1 MQICIVDVI
10 NFIFRLGVVFAIF
23 GFLWWLINLGLSLL
37 RGGRKKTETEAY
49 IIKFVRYLFLVDVTV
64 MFCLDQKGGLSLNYS
79 IIAGLV
85 LLMYFMG
92 KLQNAQL
99 RTNTVRFQGMGAEN
113 LLQQFKPVFNVK
125 LESLVISVSVIV
137 FALLMFFPEYA
148 SNPISLWFYES
159 IIDIE
164 DTPVFGFIFKVIGF
178 FFVLSIFMKLAQGL
192 LTLLTGGKI
201 GPTSN
206 RNKLGNEGTD
216 DDEDEDE
223 DDFDDFEEVK

>member
-1 MQICIVDVI
+1 MQFCTVDVI

-37 RGGRKKTETEAY
+37 RGGRRKTETEAY

-64 MFCLDQKGGLSLNYS
+64 MFCLDESYGQLSLNKA
-79 IIAGLV
+79 IMAGLV
-85 LLMYFMG
+85 LLMYFIG

-99 RTNTVRFQGMGAEN
+99 RTNMVRFQGVGAES
-113 LLQQFKPVFNVK
+113 LLQQFKPVFNIK
-125 LESLVISVSVIV
+125 LESIVIGISVVV
-137 FALLMFFPEYA
+137 FALLLIFPAYA

-178 FFVLSIFMKLAQGL
+178 FFMLSIFMKLAQGL
-192 LTLLTGGKI
+192 LTLLTGGKV
-201 GPTSN
+201 GPPPN
-206 RNKLGNEGTD
+206 RNRFD
-216 DDEDEDE
+216 DDGDNSDH
-223 DDFDDFEEVK
+223 DDFDDYEEIK

>member
-1 MQICIVDVI
+1 MQICTVDII

-37 RGGRKKTETEAY
+37 RGGRRKTETEAY

-64 MFCLDQKGGLSLNYS
+64 MFCLNQSYGELSLNKS

-85 LLMYFMG
+85 LLMYFIG

-99 RTNTVRFQGMGAEN
+99 RTNMVRFQGMGAES
-113 LLQQFKPVFNVK
+113 LLQQFKPVFNIK
-125 LESLVISVSVIV
+125 LESLVISVSVIA
-137 FALLMFFPEYA
+137 FALLMVFPEYA
-148 SNPISLWFYES
+148 SNPISLWFYDS

-178 FFVLSIFMKLAQGL
+178 FFMLSIFMKLAQGM
-192 LTLLTGGKI
+192 LTLLSGGKI
-201 GPTSN
+201 GPPPNSN
-206 RNKLGNEGTD
+206 RFD
-216 DDEDEDE
+216 DDDSDNK
-223 DDFDDFEEVK
+223 DDFDDYEEIK

>member
-1 MQICIVDVI
+1 MQICTVDII

-37 RGGRKKTETEAY
+37 RGGRRKTETEAY

-64 MFCLDQKGGLSLNYS
+64 MFCLNQSYGELSLNKS

-85 LLMYFMG
+85 LLMYFIG

-99 RTNTVRFQGMGAEN
+99 RTNMVRFQGMGAES
-113 LLQQFKPVFNVK
+113 LLQQFKPVFNIK
-125 LESLVISVSVIV
+125 LESLVISVSVIA
-137 FALLMFFPEYA
+137 FALLMVFPEYA
-148 SNPISLWFYES
+148 SNPISLWFYDS

-178 FFVLSIFMKLAQGL
+178 FFMLSIFMKLAQGM
-192 LTLLTGGKI
+192 LTLLSGGKI
-201 GPTSN
+201 GPPPNSN
-206 RNKLGNEGTD
+206 RFD
-216 DDEDEDE
+216 DDDSDSK
-223 DDFDDFEEVK
+223 DDFDDYEEIK

>member
-1 MQICIVDVI
+1 MQICTVDII

-64 MFCLDQKGGLSLNYS
+64 MFCLNQSHGELSLNKS

-85 LLMYFMG
+85 LLMYFIG

-99 RTNTVRFQGMGAEN
+99 RTNMVRFQGMGAES
-113 LLQQFKPVFNVK
+113 LLQQFKPVFNIK

-137 FALLMFFPEYA
+137 FALLMVFPEYA
-148 SNPISLWFYES
+148 SNPISLWFYDS

-178 FFVLSIFMKLAQGL
+178 FFMLSIFMKLAQGM
-192 LTLLTGGKI
+192 LTLLSGGKI
-201 GPTSN
+201 GPPPN
-206 RNKLGNEGTD
+206 RNRFD
-216 DDEDEDE
+216 DDDSGNK
-223 DDFDDFEEVK
+223 DDFDDYEEIK